1 MNIMNELTRAQAELD
16 KEGLKGPCVLFSV
29 STQRVNVGGLTGVS
43 LTIIDLLSIETSSWT
58 LISIL
63 TMITSSESNN

>member
-16 KEGLKGPCVLFSV
+16 KERLKGPCVFFSV